1 MDKVAIVILNWNGV
15 NMMSRFLPTVM
26 SCSREDAVV
35 YVADNA
41 STDNSVDFLK
51 KQYSEIKLIIL
62 DKNYGFADGYN
73 RALRQIEAEYYVLLN
88 SDVEVTQGWVRLL
101 TDFLDSH
108 PDVAACQPKLL
119 SVANRNAFEYAGAC
133 GGLIDRY
140 GYPFCRGRI
149 LDTVEN
155 DEGQYD
161 TAAEIHWAT
170 GACMMIRSEDY
181 WRAGGFD
188 ARFFAHNEEIDL
200 CWRLRIMG
208 RKIYCVPDSR
218 VFHVGGGTL
227 PKGSPMKTFL
237 NFRNNLT
244 MLYKN
249 LPDRDLKSVMRMRL
263 FLDYVAAFQTL
274 VKGNVG
280 DYKAILKGRREFRK
294 WLPDYKEER
303 KRIQNSRVDDK
314 AGATYK
320 LSIIWQYYAKGR
332 KKFSDLS
339 FK

>member
-15 NMMSRFLPTVM
+15 KMMSRFLPSVIEC
-26 SCSREDAVV
+26 SCKDAVV

-41 STDNSVDFLK
+41 STDNSVEFLK
-51 KQYSEIKLIIL
+51 NEYPGISRIIL

-73 RALRQIEAEYYVLLN
+73 RALRQIKAEYYVLLN
-88 SDVEVTQGWVRLL
+88 SDVEVTEGWVRKM
-101 TDFLDSH
+101 TDFMDGH

-119 SVANRNAFEYAGAC
+119 SEVNRNAFEYAGAC
-133 GGLIDRY
+133 GGFIDRY

-149 LDTVEN
+149 FDTVEN

-161 TAAEIHWAT
+161 VAAEIHWST

-181 WRAGGFD
+181 WRVGGFD
-188 ARFFAHNEEIDL
+188 ARFFAHCEEIDL

-208 RKIYCVPDSR
+208 RKIYCVPSSR

-227 PKGSPMKTFL
+227 PKGNPMKTFL

-249 LPDRDLKSVMRMRL
+249 LTDKELKQVMRMRL
-263 FLDYVAAFQTL
+263 FLDYVAAFHML
-274 VKGNVG
+274 VKGNIG

-294 WLPDYKEER
+294 WLPDYCEER
-303 KRIQNSRVDDK
+303 KRIQESRVDDNS
-314 AGATYK
+314 GATCN

-332 KKFSDLS
+332 KKSTDLS
-339 FK
+339 LK

>member
-15 NMMSRFLPTVM
+15 DMMSRFLPTVM
-26 SCSREDAVV
+26 ACSREDAVV

-41 STDNSVDFLK
+41 STDNSVEFLK
-51 KQYSEIKLIIL
+51 TQYPDISLIIL

-88 SDVEVTQGWVRLL
+88 SDVEVTGGWVRMM
-101 TDFLDSH
+101 TDFMDNH
-108 PDVAACQPKLL
+108 PEVAACQPKLL
-119 SVANRNAFEYAGAC
+119 SEANKKAFEYAGAC
-133 GGLIDRY
+133 GGFIDRY

-161 TAAEIHWAT
+161 NAAEIHWST

-188 ARFFAHNEEIDL
+188 ARFFAHCEEIDL

-208 RKIYCVPDSR
+208 RKIYCVPSSR

-249 LPDRDLKSVMRMRL
+249 LPDVELKRVMRMRL

-274 VKGNVG
+274 VKGNTG
-280 DYKAILKGRREFRK
+280 DYKAIIKGRREFR
-294 WLPDYKEER
+294 
-303 KRIQNSRVDDK
+303 
-314 AGATYK
+314 
-320 LSIIWQYYAKGR
+320 
-332 KKFSDLS
+332 
-339 FK
+339 